1 MGRTTLPGQRRPSL
15 RPATGA
21 PSVRSPFHVRW
32 LTPTVGAA
40 VLGSLHALVVAL
52 PVLGTWGHGEGQAF
66 AVGLFDFPLVAVLS
80 LFAAGRSLLYN
91 GPSWAYVSVF
101 AVGGTLMYCG
111 IGAAAGLA
119 VRRLVRAI
127 N

>member
-1 MGRTTLPGQRRPSL
+1 
-15 RPATGA
+15 
-21 PSVRSPFHVRW
+21 
-32 LTPTVGAA
+32 
-40 VLGSLHALVVAL
+40 
-52 PVLGTWGHGEGQAF
+52 
-66 AVGLFDFPLVAVLS
+66 LS

-91 GPSWAYVSVF
+91 GPSWVYVSVF

-111 IGAAAGLA
+111 IGAVAGLA